1 MDSKDVSW
9 GQQFKNAIMLGPKID
24 EKNFVDDVTC
34 GEAIMHLISMPWKVF
49 FSLIP
54 PKKMC
59 GGWLA
64 FMVALALIGGIVSVV
79 GEFAGLLGCTLSI
92 KTSVTAITL
101 VALGTSL
108 PDTFASKAAAQ
119 NSEYADSAIGNVTG
133 SNSVNV
139 FLGMG
144 LPWIIA
150 TIYHKVNYN
159 SNYKVPAGSL
169 TFSVIIFL
177 ICSMF
182 CFMILIGRRIVYK
195 GELGGP
201 EPARSIT
208 GYMCFLLWFIYV
220 IMLTLD
226 AYDLLPGALQDD
238 ADILYKE
245 ANGGVG
251 P

>member
-1 MDSKDVSW
+1 MESKEVTW

-24 EKNFVDDVTC
+24 ENNFIDDVTC
-34 GEAIMHLISMPWKVF
+34 GEAIFHLISMPWKF
-49 FSLIP
+49 IFALIP

-64 FMVALALIGGIVSVV
+64 FFVALSLIGFIVSIV

-119 NSEYADSAIGNVTG
+119 SSEFADSAIGNVTG

-144 LPWIIA
+144 LPWCIA
-150 TIYHKVNYN
+150 TVYHK
-159 SNYKVPAGSL
+159 
-169 TFSVIIFL
+169 I
-177 ICSMF
+177 
-182 CFMILIGRRIVYK
+182 
-195 GELGGP
+195 
-201 EPARSIT
+201 
-208 GYMCFLLWFIYV
+208 
-220 IMLTLD
+220 
-226 AYDLLPGALQDD
+226 
-238 ADILYKE
+238 
-245 ANGGVG
+245 
-251 P
+251 

>member
-1 MDSKDVSW
+1 
-9 GQQFKNAIMLGPKID
+9 MLGPKID
-24 EKNFVDDVTC
+24 EDNLIDDVSC
-34 GEAIMHLISMPWKVF
+34 SEALMHLVSMPWKLVF
-49 FSLIP
+49 ALIP
-54 PKKMC
+54 PKQMC
-59 GGWLA
+59 GGWFA
-64 FMVALALIGGIVSVV
+64 FFVALALIGFIVSIV

-108 PDTFASKAAAQ
+108 PDTFASKKAAES
-119 NSEYADSAIGNVTG
+119 SEYADSAIGNVTG

-150 TIYHKVNYN
+150 TIYHKVNYDQ
-159 SNYKVPAGSL
+159 NYAVPAGSL
-169 TFSVIIFL
+169 TFSVMIFL

-182 CFMILIGRRIVYK
+182 CFGILIGRRMIYG

-208 GYMCFLLWFIYV
+208 GYCCYLLWFIYV
-220 IMLTLD
+220 TLLSLD
-226 AYDLLPGALQDD
+226 AYEMLPKALQDD
-238 ADILYKE
+238 ANAMVVK
-245 ANGGVG
+245 
-251 P
+251 